1 MSNDGFPMIYAFVVD
16 SHSLIYGCF
25 KSPYTLRMLFHIQF
39 PIESFCPLY
48 TSPIT
53 SKFPIKWWV
62 LCRKKHNLCLIKS
75 TATCLIHR
83 RVSRP
88 KTAPAEAEAPESRS
102 SHCSHDEAGLRRL
115 GTHEN
120 RPYLGVFYLKNM
132 GVLPEKT
139 WILREKR
146 INMELIGNDLD
157 FFSAQQDP
165 CLEIM

>member
-16 SHSLIYGCF
+16 SHSLICGCF

-53 SKFPIKWWV
+53 SKWSPHKKGGFMY
-62 LCRKKHNLCLIKS
+62 KKHNLCLIKS

-88 KTAPAEAEAPESRS
+88 KTGPCRSWSSWESFQSLQPWWGRFATTWDPWKS
-102 SHCSHDEAGLRRL
+102 TL
-115 GTHEN
+115 
-120 RPYLGVFYLKNM
+120 LGVFYLKKWVFSQKNM
-132 GVLPEKT
+132 NSTGKT
-139 WILREKR
+139 
-146 INMELIGNDLD
+146 D
-157 FFSAQQDP
+157 
-165 CLEIM
+165 